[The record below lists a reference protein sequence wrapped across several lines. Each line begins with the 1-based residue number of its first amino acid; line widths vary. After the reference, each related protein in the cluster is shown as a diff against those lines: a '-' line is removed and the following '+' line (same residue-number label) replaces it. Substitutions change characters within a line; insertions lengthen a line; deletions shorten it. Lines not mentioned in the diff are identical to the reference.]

1 MKKNKALYYFIN
13 LFFLILTIIFIIKK
27 DLINFKQFNNPITLI
42 VLVLIFIIIQ
52 LFKFFRL
59 YVISLEENI
68 KSVDLFKIYTT
79 SLFVNICLPYKIG
92 EFYRMY
98 LIGNKNKHYLNGI
111 IIVLMDKFF
120 DAIVLSIMLIAISL
134 INKVEIQTITMLII
148 LFLVLFF
155 IIFTTFESTYTYLN
169 TFFITKKENK
179 NSVYALKML
188 EEVNNIYL
196 SAKKMIRGR
205 FPLLFL
211 LTFVS
216 WGFEILF
223 MELTAKF
230 YNIKMSSL
238 AISNYLNDAFFG
250 GKNIILSIYVS
261 IGIISIM
268 GILIIM
274 YIKKLGDK
282 IKCKK

>member
-238 AISNYLNDAFFG
+238 AISNYLKDAFFG